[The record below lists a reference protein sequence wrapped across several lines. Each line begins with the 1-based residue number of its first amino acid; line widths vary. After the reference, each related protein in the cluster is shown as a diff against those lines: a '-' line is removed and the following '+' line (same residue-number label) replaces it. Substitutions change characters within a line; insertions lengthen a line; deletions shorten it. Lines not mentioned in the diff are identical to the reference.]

1 MPEIKIRDTFYPGIS
16 IHRTLRRSP
25 SSVVAIHE
33 QLLKANGFRTNTS
46 DLKVALSAS
55 RGLHTFLSKE
65 ARGEVN
71 EYASQPSQKGRPIRG
86 PVVVQFDLVV
96 QIMSQILEYAR
107 DHPRE
112 SLETAAAFAVLGD
125 YLERKLGRIVGA
137 IWRKISDRASNST
150 PKREI
155 IHLLQIERV
164 VETSKRKRKSKKS
177 GAKKRR

>member
-1 MPEIKIRDTFYPGIS
+1 
-16 IHRTLRRSP
+16 
-25 SSVVAIHE
+25 
-33 QLLKANGFRTNTS
+33 
-46 DLKVALSAS
+46 
-55 RGLHTFLSKE
+55 
-65 ARGEVN
+65 
-71 EYASQPSQKGRPIRG
+71 
-86 PVVVQFDLVV
+86 
-96 QIMSQILEYAR
+96 MSQILEYAR